1 MIVSAT
7 FRNVLSFDNEVKI
20 DFLASKS
27 PVRPEQV
34 SRGGRD
40 SFPILKTSL
49 IFGSNGS
56 GKSNICRCIH
66 FMRCIATGRFHS
78 NYIRP
83 FKLGKEIHD
92 DSYIQMTIK
101 SDNAFYEYSVS
112 FNASS
117 ILLETLYRIN
127 LRSRKLVFERRKNT
141 REYNYL
147 FGTISGKVSNV
158 QFLEFVS
165 KGCPDDDSFVHEYVK
180 RNAVGLSDIA
190 KVYEWFENNL
200 NVIFTDSK
208 FRSMPVFL
216 NKDKKFA
223 DNINK
228 LLYLFN
234 AGAEGIMMKPVD
246 FDKLDISPDKK
257 NRVLND
263 LKKNPNMMITM
274 VDYDGLYF
282 FEMDNNVISCSKE
295 VTIHKN
301 ALGKDVQFDLFEESD
316 GTKRLLDFLPML
328 IDLKENSSVYVID
341 ELDRSMHTLLT
352 RALLNYYFKL
362 LTPEK
367 DAQLICTTHE
377 TYLLD
382 DDKLRPDQFWFIRK
396 NKGASALYT
405 MGNQRLR
412 KIVSNAYLN
421 GNLELLKAS
430 EDG

>member
-1 MIVSAT
+1 MIVSAV

-40 SFPILKTSL
+40 SFPVLKTSL
-49 IFGSNGS
+49 IFGSNGA

-66 FMRCIATGRFHS
+66 FMQCIATGRFHS
-78 NYIRP
+78 SYIRP
-83 FKLGKEIHD
+83 HKLGKEIHD

-101 SDNAFYEYSVS
+101 VDNSFYEYSVS

-117 ILLETLYRIN
+117 ILQESLFKVN
-127 LRSRKLVFERRKNT
+127 LRSRKMVFERKRT
-141 REYNYL
+141 SRDSVYS
-147 FGTISGKVSNV
+147 FGTVSGKASNA

-165 KGCPDDDSFVHEYVK
+165 KGCPDDESFVNEYVK
-180 RNAVGLSDIA
+180 RNAIGLADIT
-190 KVYEWFENNL
+190 KVHNWFDNKL
-200 NVIFTDSK
+200 NVIFTNSK

-223 DNINK
+223 ENINN
-228 LLYLFN
+228 LLCMFN
-234 AGAEGIMMKPVD
+234 AGAEGIAMIPVD
-246 FDKLDISPDKK
+246 FDKLDITPEKK
-257 NRVLND
+257 NRVQND
-263 LKKNPNMMITM
+263 LKKNPDMMITM
-274 VDYDGLYF
+274 VDYDALYF
-282 FEMDNNVISCSKE
+282 FEMDNNIISCSKE
-295 VTIHKN
+295 VTLHKN
-301 ALGKDVQFDLFEESD
+301 ALGKDVPFDLFEESD

-352 RALLNYYFKL
+352 RALLNYYFRL

-382 DDKLRPDQFWFIRK
+382 DDMLRPDQFWFIRK
-396 NKGASALYT
+396 NKGASSLYT

-412 KIVSNAYLN
+412 RIVSNAYLH
-421 GNLELLKAS
+421 GGLELKPKM
-430 EDG
+430 E